1 MHKIILGTRGSEL
14 AKTQSLAVARL
25 LEAQGLDV
33 ELKIIQ
39 TKGDISTRSLVELG
53 GIGVFAAALR
63 TALLHKECDIAVH
76 SFKDLPTAAIP
87 GLAIGAIPAG
97 AAPSDVLCARDSLSL
112 AELPKNSL
120 IGTGS
125 PRRAAQI
132 RAIRPDLQIVDI
144 RGNIDTRLARIKVSG
159 ATDKASGI
167 DTASGTDTV
176 DGIDVAGRVDTAGR
190 AKATSDANVAGK
202 GNARLRGD
210 LDGVILAKAG
220 LERLQRCAAI
230 TEELDIFP
238 APAQGR
244 LAVECR
250 SEDAPW
256 KSESALAQALAK
268 INDNAA
274 RAAAFAERAVLA
286 GLNAGCAA
294 PVGVKIVDSQLADS
308 QLVAGV
314 FSLDGKERCCAA
326 EKFSSREYAAF
337 SPCEIPQI
345 DAQAAALGQRVAAQ
359 LLAQGAGEIANLQAV
374 KARGSGSD

>member
-76 SFKDLPTAAIP
+76 SFKDLPTAAIL
-87 GLAIGAIPAG
+87 GLAIGAVPAG

-132 RAIRPDLQIVDI
+132 RAIRPDLQIVNI
-144 RGNIDTRLARIKVSG
+144 RGNIDTRLARIKASG
-159 ATDKASGI
+159 ATDKVSGI
-167 DTASGTDTV
+167 GTARGTDTV
-176 DGIDVAGRVDTAGR
+176 DGIDVAGR
-190 AKATSDANVAGK
+190 AKSTSDANVAGK

-256 KSESALAQALAK
+256 NSESALAQALAK

-326 EKFSSREYAAF
+326 EKFSSREYATF
-337 SPCEIPQI
+337 SPYEIPQI

>member
-87 GLAIGAIPAG
+87 GLAIGAVPAG

-144 RGNIDTRLARIKVSG
+144 RGNIDTRLARIKASG

-176 DGIDVAGRVDTAGR
+176 DGIDVADG
-190 AKATSDANVAGK
+190 AKAISDANVAGK

-256 KSESALAQALAK
+256 NSESALAQALAK

-294 PVGVKIVDSQLADS
+294 PVGVKIVDSQLADP

-314 FSLDGKERCCAA
+314 FSLDGKERCCVA

-337 SPCEIPQI
+337 FPCEIPQI

>member
-53 GIGVFAAALR
+53 GVGVFAAALR
-63 TALLHKECDIAVH
+63 AALLHKECDIAVH

-87 GLAIGAIPAG
+87 GLAIGAVPAG

-144 RGNIDTRLARIKVSG
+144 RGNIDTRLARIKASG

-167 DTASGTDTV
+167 GTARGTDTV
-176 DGIDVAGRVDTAGR
+176 DGIDVAGRIDVADG
-190 AKATSDANVAGK
+190 AKAISDANVAGK

-256 KSESALAQALAK
+256 NSESALAQALAK

-314 FSLDGKERCCAA
+314 FSLDGKERCCSA
-326 EKFSSREYAAF
+326 EKFSSREYIAF

>member
-53 GIGVFAAALR
+53 GVGVFAAALR

-87 GLAIGAIPAG
+87 GLAIGAVPAG

-132 RAIRPDLQIVDI
+132 RAIRPDLQIVNI
-144 RGNIDTRLARIKVSG
+144 RGNIDTRLARIKASG

-167 DTASGTDTV
+167 GTVRGTDTV
-176 DGIDVAGRVDTAGR
+176 DGIDVAGR
-190 AKATSDANVAGK
+190 AKVTSDANVAGK

-256 KSESALAQALAK
+256 ISESALAQALAK

-326 EKFSSREYAAF
+326 EKFSSREYITF

>member
-1 MHKIILGTRGSEL
+1 M
-14 AKTQSLAVARL
+14 
-25 LEAQGLDV
+25 
-33 ELKIIQ
+33 
-39 TKGDISTRSLVELG
+39 
-53 GIGVFAAALR
+53 
-63 TALLHKECDIAVH
+63 
-76 SFKDLPTAAIP
+76 
-87 GLAIGAIPAG
+87 
-97 AAPSDVLCARDSLSL
+97 
-112 AELPKNSL
+112 
-120 IGTGS
+120 
-125 PRRAAQI
+125 
-132 RAIRPDLQIVDI
+132 
-144 RGNIDTRLARIKVSG
+144 
-159 ATDKASGI
+159 
-167 DTASGTDTV
+167 
-176 DGIDVAGRVDTAGR
+176 AGR
-190 AKATSDANVAGK
+190 AKSTSDANVAGK

-256 KSESALAQALAK
+256 NSESALAQALAK

-326 EKFSSREYAAF
+326 EKFSSREYATF
-337 SPCEIPQI
+337 SPYEIPQI

>member
-87 GLAIGAIPAG
+87 GLAIGAVPAG

-144 RGNIDTRLARIKVSG
+144 RGNIDTRLARIK
-159 ATDKASGI
+159 ASGVVDKESGI
-167 DTASGTDTV
+167 NTASGTDTV
-176 DGIDVAGRVDTAGR
+176 DGIDVVDG
-190 AKATSDANVAGK
+190 AKATNDANVAGK
-202 GNARLRGD
+202 GNTRLRGD

-256 KSESALAQALAK
+256 NSESALAQALAK

-345 DAQAAALGQRVAAQ
+345 DAKAAALGQRVAAQ

>member
-76 SFKDLPTAAIP
+76 SFKDLPTAAIL
-87 GLAIGAIPAG
+87 GLAIGAVPAG

-132 RAIRPDLQIVDI
+132 RAIRPDLQIVNI
-144 RGNIDTRLARIKVSG
+144 RGNIDTRLARIKASG
-159 ATDKASGI
+159 ATDKVSGI
-167 DTASGTDTV
+167 GTARGTDTV
-176 DGIDVAGRVDTAGR
+176 DGIDVAGR
-190 AKATSDANVAGK
+190 AKSTSDANVAGK

-256 KSESALAQALAK
+256 NSESALAQALAK

-326 EKFSSREYAAF
+326 EKFSSREYATF

>member
-76 SFKDLPTAAIP
+76 SFKDLPTAVIP
-87 GLAIGAIPAG
+87 GLAIGAVPAG

-144 RGNIDTRLARIKVSG
+144 RGNIDTRLARIKASG

-167 DTASGTDTV
+167 GTASGTDTV
-176 DGIDVAGRVDTAGR
+176 DGIDVVDG
-190 AKATSDANVAGK
+190 AKATNDANVAGK
-202 GNARLRGD
+202 GNTRLRGD

-220 LERLQRCAAI
+220 LERLHRCAAI

-238 APAQGR
+238 APAQGS

-256 KSESALAQALAK
+256 ISESVLAQALAK

-359 LLAQGAGEIANLQAV
+359 LLAQGAGKIANLQAV

>member
-76 SFKDLPTAAIP
+76 SFKDLPTAAIS
-87 GLAIGAIPAG
+87 GLAIGAVPAG

-132 RAIRPDLQIVDI
+132 KAIRPDLQIVDI
-144 RGNIDTRLARIKVSG
+144 RGNIDTRLARIKASG

-167 DTASGTDTV
+167 EAE
-176 DGIDVAGRVDTAGR
+176 
-190 AKATSDANVAGK
+190 GK
-202 GNARLRGD
+202 GNAKLRGD

-256 KSESALAQALAK
+256 NSESALAQALAK

-314 FSLDGKERCCAA
+314 FSLDGKERCCVA
-326 EKFSSREYAAF
+326 EKFSSREYIAF

>member
-87 GLAIGAIPAG
+87 GLAIGAVPAG

-144 RGNIDTRLARIKVSG
+144 RGNIDTRLARIKASG

-176 DGIDVAGRVDTAGR
+176 DGIDVVDG
-190 AKATSDANVAGK
+190 AKATSDANAAGK
-202 GNARLRGD
+202 SNARLRGD

-256 KSESALAQALAK
+256 NSESALAQALAK

-359 LLAQGAGEIANLQAV
+359 LLAQGAGKIANLQAV

>member
-87 GLAIGAIPAG
+87 GLAIGAVPAG

-132 RAIRPDLQIVDI
+132 RAIRPGLQIVDI
-144 RGNIDTRLARIKVSG
+144 RGNIDTRLARIKASG

-167 DTASGTDTV
+167 GTARGTDTV
-176 DGIDVAGRVDTAGR
+176 DGIDVADG
-190 AKATSDANVAGK
+190 AKAISDANVAGE

-256 KSESALAQALAK
+256 NSESALAQALAK

-359 LLAQGAGEIANLQAV
+359 LLAQGAGKIANLQAV

>member
-87 GLAIGAIPAG
+87 GLAIGAVPAG

-144 RGNIDTRLARIKVSG
+144 RGNIDTRLARIKASG

-167 DTASGTDTV
+167 GTARGTDTV
-176 DGIDVAGRVDTAGR
+176 DGIDVADG
-190 AKATSDANVAGK
+190 AKAISDANVAGK

-220 LERLQRCAAI
+220 LERLQRCDAI

-256 KSESALAQALAK
+256 NSESALAQALAK

-326 EKFSSREYAAF
+326 EKFSSREYIAF

>member
-87 GLAIGAIPAG
+87 GLAIGAVPAG

-144 RGNIDTRLARIKVSG
+144 RGNIDTRLARIKASG

-167 DTASGTDTV
+167 GTARGTDTV
-176 DGIDVAGRVDTAGR
+176 DGIDVADG
-190 AKATSDANVAGK
+190 AKAISDANVAGE

-256 KSESALAQALAK
+256 NSESALAQALAK

-359 LLAQGAGEIANLQAV
+359 LLAQGAGKIANLQAV

>member
-87 GLAIGAIPAG
+87 GLAIGAVPAG
-97 AAPSDVLCARDSLSL
+97 AVPSDVLCARDSLSL

-144 RGNIDTRLARIKVSG
+144 RGNIDTRLARIKASG

-167 DTASGTDTV
+167 GTARGTDTV
-176 DGIDVAGRVDTAGR
+176 DGIDVADG
-190 AKATSDANVAGK
+190 AKAISDANVAGK
-202 GNARLRGD
+202 GNTRLRGD

-256 KSESALAQALAK
+256 NSESALAQALAK

-326 EKFSSREYAAF
+326 EKFSSREYITF

-374 KARGSGSD
+374 KARGSGNN

>member
-87 GLAIGAIPAG
+87 GLAIGAVPAG
-97 AAPSDVLCARDSLSL
+97 AAPNDVLCARDSLSL

-176 DGIDVAGRVDTAGR
+176 DGIDVADG
-190 AKATSDANVAGK
+190 AKAISDANVAGK

-256 KSESALAQALAK
+256 NSESALAQALAK

-337 SPCEIPQI
+337 SSCEIPQI

>member
-87 GLAIGAIPAG
+87 GLAIGAVPAG
-97 AAPSDVLCARDSLSL
+97 AAPSDVLCARDSLFL

-144 RGNIDTRLARIKVSG
+144 RGNIDTRLARIKASG

-167 DTASGTDTV
+167 GTARGTDTV
-176 DGIDVAGRVDTAGR
+176 DGIDVADG
-190 AKATSDANVAGK
+190 AKAISDANVAGE

-256 KSESALAQALAK
+256 NSESALAQALAK

-359 LLAQGAGEIANLQAV
+359 LLAQGAGKIANLQAV